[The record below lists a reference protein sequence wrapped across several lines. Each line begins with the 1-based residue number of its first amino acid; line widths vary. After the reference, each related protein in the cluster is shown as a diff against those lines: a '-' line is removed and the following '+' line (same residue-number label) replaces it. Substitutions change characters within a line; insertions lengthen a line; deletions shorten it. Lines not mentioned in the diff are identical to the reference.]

1 MNKLNSKYIVFS
13 APSGAGKTTIVK
25 VLLEQIPDLALSISA
40 TTRNMRPGEM
50 NAKDYFFLSKDEFEQ
65 AIREGKFLEH
75 EIVHDNYYG
84 TLKEK
89 VDGLV
94 KQGKSVVFDIDV
106 KGARAIKDA
115 YPEAVLIFIKP
126 PSREVL
132 EQRLKDRQ
140 SDDEKSIKK
149 RLERLEFEY
158 EQASF
163 FDYNIVND
171 NLEHAIEEIKK
182 LILKP

>member
-75 EIVHDNYYG
+75 EVVHDNYYG
-84 TLKEK
+84 TLKAK

-126 PSREVL
+126 PSKEVL

-140 SDDEKSIKK
+140 SEDEKSIKK

-171 NLEHAIEEIKK
+171 NLEHAIEEVKK

>member
-75 EIVHDNYYG
+75 EVVHDNYYG
-84 TLKEK
+84 TLKAK

-140 SDDEKSIKK
+140 SEDEKSIKK
-149 RLERLEFEY
+149 RLERL
-158 EQASF
+158 AS
-163 FDYNIVND
+163 
-171 NLEHAIEEIKK
+171 
-182 LILKP
+182 PRQ